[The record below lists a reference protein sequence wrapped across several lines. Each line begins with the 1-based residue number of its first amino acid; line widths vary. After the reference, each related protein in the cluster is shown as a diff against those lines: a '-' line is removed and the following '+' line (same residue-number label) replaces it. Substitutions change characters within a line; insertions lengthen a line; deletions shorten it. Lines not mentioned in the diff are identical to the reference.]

1 MRVLRRKLRTRI
13 GEHTIERHDL
23 DRIGA
28 SGLMLAGN
36 IENDLFH
43 APDRRMELADD
54 MHHFHYATLL
64 CQRRALSCC
73 DG

>member
-1 MRVLRRKLRTRI
+1 
-13 GEHTIERHDL
+13 
-23 DRIGA
+23 
-28 SGLMLAGN
+28 MLAGN